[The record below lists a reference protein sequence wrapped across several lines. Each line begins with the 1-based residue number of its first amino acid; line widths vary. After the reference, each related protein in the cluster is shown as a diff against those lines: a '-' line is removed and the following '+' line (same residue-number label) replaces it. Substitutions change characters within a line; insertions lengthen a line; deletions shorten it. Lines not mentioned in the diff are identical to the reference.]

1 MRNTYF
7 FLLTLLM
14 GLFFSSCIK
23 DEALNTEADIVT
35 AKIPENLIKLPVEIE
50 NDFVTFYVNGYA
62 DITQLAPEFT
72 LTEGAT
78 INPASGTI
86 RDFTNPQF
94 YTVTSQNGAYSKTYK
109 ISVYTAEI
117 SSTFSFENTRIFSN
131 GGFYEWIEVDGDK
144 EAKIWDS
151 GNSGFYL
158 SFLTDPQNR
167 PDKDHMI
174 TTIEPQGKIG
184 QGVRLETQK
193 TGKMGQAFAAIAAG
207 NLFTGKFETNIT
219 KPEESP
225 RFGTNWEKA
234 PTKLTGYFKYKK
246 GEKFEIHSK
255 DGQSNLTEDTFDIY
269 AIYFKKDSPND
280 YLKATHD
287 FRFIDNPQ
295 DDPRILS
302 YARIKPEDRIE
313 TEQWTY
319 FELPFITIAGRAYNP
334 DDEYMLAIVLT
345 SSLEGDKYN
354 GAIGSRLSI
363 DEIEVLTDQEINN

>member
-1 MRNTYF
+1 MRNKYF
-7 FLLTLLM
+7 FLLTLLI
-14 GLFFSSCIK
+14 GLFFSSCVK
-23 DEALNTEADIVT
+23 DEALNTEADIIT
-35 AKIPENLIKLPVEIE
+35 AKIPDNLTKLPVEIE
-50 NDFVTFYVNGYA
+50 NDFITFYVNSNA

-78 INPASGTI
+78 IDPSSGTV

-94 YTVTSQNGAYSKTYK
+94 YTVTSQDRAYSKTYK
-109 ISVYTAEI
+109 ISFYTAEI
-117 SSTFSFENTRIFSN
+117 SSKFSFENTRVFSN
-131 GGFYEWIEVDGDK
+131 GGFYEWIEIDGDK
-144 EAKIWDS
+144 EARIWDS
-151 GNSGFYL
+151 GNAGFYL

-184 QGVRLETQK
+184 QGIRLETQK

-207 NLFTGKFETNIT
+207 NFFTGKFETNIT

-234 PTKLTGYFKYKK
+234 PTKLIGYFKYKK
-246 GEKFEIHSK
+246 GDSFEINSK

-269 AIYFKKDSPND
+269 AIFFRKDSAND
-280 YLKATHD
+280 YLKATHG

-313 TEQWTY
+313 TAQWTY
-319 FELPFITIAGRAYNP
+319 FELPFITIAGRNYDPTA
-334 DDEYMLAIVLT
+334 EYMLAIVLT

-363 DEIEVLTDQEINN
+363 DEIEVLTDQEVNN